1 MKLTTTRRKA
11 VSPVIATLLL
21 ILIAVAASIIV
32 YVWVTGYVGGATP
45 QSTPE
50 IMEKI
55 KIDSVKVSGT
65 TVTIYVRNIGD
76 VDVNIGAA
84 YILDPASGTVKAENT
99 SIPTTL
105 TISKGDVGE
114 IIITNA
120 NLNSGDVYVAKVVT
134 ENGVEAATVFRAP

>member
-1 MKLTTTRRKA
+1 MKLMFTARRKA

-55 KIDSVKVSGT
+55 KIDSVQVFDNGT
-65 TVTIYVRNIGD
+65 VAIYVRNIGD
-76 VDVNIGAA
+76 VNVNVGAA
-84 YILDPASGTVKAENT
+84 YILDPASGTVKASN
-99 SIPTTL
+99 P
-105 TISKGDVGE
+105 
-114 IIITNA
+114 NA
-120 NLNSGDVYVAKVVT
+120 NTVVNKGEVGIVRIGNTNLTSGEVYVAKVVT